1 MAPEQA
7 QAAGEV
13 DGRADQFALAAIVYE
28 MLTARMAFPGDR
40 VEIVVYRISHEE
52 PKPLGPAWGPG
63 LASVIMRALAK
74 DPARR
79 FATTDEFAAALRV
92 AVESDRLLRTT
103 TGSSTRATQRHPS
116 QDALPPLGPETRERH
131 AATSHRWTVVGGI
144 SVGLALAGVLAVPLM
159 RRPIRHEGTAATAV
173 SAPVNEPATATAIRA
188 ATVPAAVP
196 EKSAAATDEP
206 PAAPTEA
213 HAVVAHP
220 TAVASVPPARPERRN
235 AARARA
241 VITKKSTAAAV
252 TTAPLAPTEGLPAS
266 GPDGGTAAVNGKA
279 AGTSTRGSKLG
290 SLIDR
295 L

>member
-1 MAPEQA
+1 
-7 QAAGEV
+7 
-13 DGRADQFALAAIVYE
+13 
-28 MLTARMAFPGDR
+28 
-40 VEIVVYRISHEE
+40 IVVYRISHEE

-103 TGSSTRATQRHPS
+103 SPSSTRATQRHPS

-131 AATSHRWTVVGGI
+131 AATSHRWTVVGGV

-159 RRPIRHEGTAATAV
+159 RRPLRHEGTAATAGA
-173 SAPVNEPATATAIRA
+173 APGNEPAAAATVRA
-188 ATVPAAVP
+188 ASVPAAVP
-196 EKSAAATDEP
+196 EKSPPVTDETP
-206 PAAPTEA
+206 PTPTEA
-213 HAVVAHP
+213 HAATARP
-220 TAVASVPPARPERRN
+220 TAVASVPPSPHERRN
-235 AARARA
+235 AARART
-241 VITKKSTAAAV
+241 VLTKKTGAAAA
-252 TTAPLAPTEGLPAS
+252 TSASLTPTEDPPAS
-266 GPDGGTAAVNGKA
+266 GPDGGTAAANGSKA

>member
-1 MAPEQA
+1 
-7 QAAGEV
+7 
-13 DGRADQFALAAIVYE
+13 
-28 MLTARMAFPGDR
+28 
-40 VEIVVYRISHEE
+40 
-52 PKPLGPAWGPG
+52 
-63 LASVIMRALAK
+63 MRALAK
-74 DPARR
+74 DPTRR
-79 FATTDEFAAALRV
+79 FATTDEFAAALRA

-103 TGSSTRATQRHPS
+103 SPSSTRATQRHPS

-131 AATSHRWTVVGGI
+131 AATSSHRWTVVGGI

-159 RRPIRHEGTAATAV
+159 RRPIRHEGTAATAG
-173 SAPVNEPATATAIRA
+173 PTPINEPPTADAIRA
-188 ATVPAAVP
+188 ASVPAAVP
-196 EKSAAATDEP
+196 EKSAATTDDT
-206 PAAPTEA
+206 PAAPKEA

-220 TAVASVPPARPERRN
+220 TAVASVPPSPHQRRN

-241 VITKKSTAAAV
+241 VLTKRAPAAAV
-252 TTAPLAPTEGLPAS
+252 TSATAAPTESPPAS